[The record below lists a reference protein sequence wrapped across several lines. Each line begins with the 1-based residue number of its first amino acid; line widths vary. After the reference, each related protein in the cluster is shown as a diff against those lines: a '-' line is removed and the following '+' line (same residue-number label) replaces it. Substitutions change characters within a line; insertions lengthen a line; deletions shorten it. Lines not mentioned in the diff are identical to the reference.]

1 MTKQILLKRTTNIL
15 ILETGLK
22 KTYGECGGRKLYK
35 WGKYYKNKY
44 MPLNYQLPEILQN
57 LTENIAKYHSK
68 QVLTLQYSDYFHI
81 LSIYCHFKKA
91 SSEPSR
97 WIAKPLGKNL
107 PSWDKP
113 GCMSAPTPE
122 LPGFTLALCI
132 LQGRARV
139 SVRCLSVS
147 LWYDF
152 LKFIFIQPR
161 GRIS

>member
-1 MTKQILLKRTTNIL
+1 MTKQILLKRTINVL

-22 KTYGECGGRKLYK
+22 KTYGECGGGKLYK
-35 WGKYYKNKY
+35 WGKCYKNKY

-57 LTENIAKYHSK
+57 LSENIAKYHSK
-68 QVLTLQYSDYFHI
+68 RILILQYSDYFHI
-81 LSIYCHFKKA
+81 LSIYCHFLKA

-97 WIAKPLGKNL
+97 CIAKSLGKNL

-113 GCMSAPTPE
+113 DCMSAPTPE
-122 LPGFTLALCI
+122 LPGFTVALSI
-132 LQGRARV
+132 LQGRARA

-161 GRIS
+161 GKIS